1 MAENYADI
9 SCEDVIYSEDYRDYI
24 KEYFQDFS
32 SIAGTYHPV
41 CIEAIGSRYAVMHLA
56 GDTSMQNILSD
67 YNISMLPALYG
78 LLGTA
83 GLEESGAPGT
93 AESRK
98 CSAGTLLPLQTGSAA
113 ASGRTCNDG
122 Y

>member
-1 MAENYADI
+1 MAENYDDI

-83 GLEESGAPGT
+83 GTGRERYFIFSQITLSES
-93 AESRK
+93 ERFR
-98 CSAGTLLPLQTGSAA
+98 CDD
-113 ASGRTCNDG
+113 RCH
-122 Y
+122 

>member
-1 MAENYADI
+1 MAENYDDI
-9 SCEDVIYSEDYRDYI
+9 SCEDVIYSEDYQDYI

-56 GDTSMQNILSD
+56 GDTSIQNILSD

-78 LLGTA
+78 LLGY
-83 GLEESGAPGT
+83 
-93 AESRK
+93 SRTGRERYFIF
-98 CSAGTLLPLQTGSAA
+98 SQITLSEFE
-113 ASGRTCNDG
+113 RFRCDDRCH
-122 Y
+122 

>member
-1 MAENYADI
+1 MAENYDDI

-67 YNISMLPALYG
+67 YNISMLPALYMALNILQSRSTG
-78 LLGTA
+78 HWLQRIVWLLCH
-83 GLEESGAPGT
+83 L
-93 AESRK
+93 K
-98 CSAGTLLPLQTGSAA
+98 MKTGM
-113 ASGRTCNDG
+113 GHL
-122 Y
+122 